1 MKIIKE
7 ILKYIILIG
16 SIISVSIF
24 ITLVAFITQNKL
36 NRLIIIFS
44 GLWIGI
50 IILISLCN
58 MLWSEE
64 LIDKEYYY
72 IIKDIG
78 DKDERRNNN

>member
-58 MLWSEE
+58 MLWSEK

-72 IIKDIG
+72 IIKNIG

>member
-50 IILISLCN
+50 IILKSLCN